1 MASINLMTSR
11 RTKFWIKRVLWRHIV
26 GLVVTSFSIFPL
38 VWMISAAF
46 DVTGQLSTQQLIPV
60 HAGFD
65 NFTALFSNAEKPF
78 LIWARNSIVIAV
90 SASIMQTAI
99 GAVAAYSLSR
109 HRFRGRKLTLSTIL
123 VAQMFPQLLAATTLF
138 LIINNLGQTFPFL
151 GLGHQLP
158 LILLFGGTAL
168 GVNTWM
174 LKSFFDTIPSEI
186 DEAATIDGAGHF
198 QIFVS
203 IIIPLAIP
211 VFVVIF
217 LLSFIGIL
225 NEYLITSVILGLD
238 GDKMTVAVGLQ
249 QFIYGNYGKNWGPFT
264 AGALIATIPVL
275 TLFLI
280 LQKYLVSGLVS
291 GSTKG

>member
-1 MASINLMTSR
+1 MAFTNLMTSKR
-11 RTKFWIKRVLWRHIV
+11 AKFWMKKVLWRHIV
-26 GLVVTSFSIFPL
+26 GLIVTSFSVFPL

-46 DVTGQLSTQQLIPV
+46 DVTGQLSTQQLIPG

-78 LIWARNSIVIAV
+78 LVWARNSIVIAV
-90 SASIMQTAI
+90 TASIMQTAI

-123 VAQMFPQLLAATTLF
+123 IAQMFPQLLAATTLF

-174 LKSFFDTIPSEI
+174 LKGFFDTIPSEI

-275 TLFLI
+275 TLFMV

>member
-1 MASINLMTSR
+1 MAFTDLMTSKR
-11 RTKFWIKRVLWRHIV
+11 AKFWMKKVLWRHIV
-26 GLVVTSFSIFPL
+26 GLIVTSFSVFPL

-46 DVTGQLSTQQLIPV
+46 DVTGQLSTQQLIPI

-78 LIWARNSIVIAV
+78 LVWARNSIVIAV
-90 SASIMQTAI
+90 TASIMQTVI

-123 VAQMFPQLLAATTLF
+123 IAQMFPQLLAATTLF

-275 TLFLI
+275 TLFMV

>member
-11 RTKFWIKRVLWRHIV
+11 RTKFWMKRVLWRHIV

-109 HRFRGRKLTLSTIL
+109 HRFKGRKLTLSTIL

-198 QIFVS
+198 QIFIS

>member
-1 MASINLMTSR
+1 MAFTNLMTSKR
-11 RTKFWIKRVLWRHIV
+11 AKFWMKKVLWRHIV
-26 GLVVTSFSIFPL
+26 GLIVTSFSIFPL

-78 LIWARNSIVIAV
+78 LVWARNSIVIAV
-90 SASIMQTAI
+90 TASIMQTAI

-123 VAQMFPQLLAATTLF
+123 IAQMFPQLLAATTLF

-238 GDKMTVAVGLQ
+238 GNKMTVAVGLQ

-275 TLFLI
+275 TLFMV

>member
-1 MASINLMTSR
+1 M
-11 RTKFWIKRVLWRHIV
+11 F
-26 GLVVTSFSIFPL
+26 
-38 VWMISAAF
+38 SAAF
-46 DVTGQLSTQQLIPV
+46 DVTGQLSTQTLIPT
-60 HAGFD
+60 HSGLD
-65 NFTALFSNAEKPF
+65 NFETLFSNTEKPF
-78 LIWARNSIVIAV
+78 LIWARNSLVIA
-90 SASIMQTAI
+90 STASVMQTII
-99 GAVAAYSLSR
+99 GGLAAYSLSR
-109 HRFRGRKLTLSTIL
+109 YRFRGRRLTLTTIL
-123 VAQMFPQLLAATTLF
+123 VVQMFPQLLAATSLF
-138 LIINNLGQTFPFL
+138 LIVNSLGQTFPLL

-186 DEAATIDGAGHF
+186 DEAARIDGASHM
-198 QIFVS
+198 QIFIG
-203 IIIPLAIP
+203 IILPLAVP

-249 QFIYGNYGKNWGPFT
+249 QFIYGQYGKNWGPFT

-275 TLFLI
+275 TLFFA

>member
-1 MASINLMTSR
+1 MTSR
-11 RTKFWIKRVLWRHIV
+11 RTKFWMKRVLWRHIV

>member
-1 MASINLMTSR
+1 MAFTNLMTSKR
-11 RTKFWIKRVLWRHIV
+11 AKFWMKKVLWRHIV
-26 GLVVTSFSIFPL
+26 GLIVTSFSVFPL

-78 LIWARNSIVIAV
+78 LVWARNSIVIAV
-90 SASIMQTAI
+90 TASIMQTVI

-123 VAQMFPQLLAATTLF
+123 IAQMFPQLLAATTIF

-275 TLFLI
+275 TLFMV

>member
-11 RTKFWIKRVLWRHIV
+11 RTKFWIKRVLWRHLV

>member
-11 RTKFWIKRVLWRHIV
+11 RTKFWMKRVLWRHIV

-198 QIFVS
+198 QIFIS

>member
-1 MASINLMTSR
+1 MTSKR
-11 RTKFWIKRVLWRHIV
+11 AKFWMKKVLWRHVV
-26 GLVVTSFSIFPL
+26 GLIVTSFSVFPL

-109 HRFRGRKLTLSTIL
+109 HRFKGRKLTLSTIL

-198 QIFVS
+198 QIFIS

-275 TLFLI
+275 TLFMV

>member
-1 MASINLMTSR
+1 
-11 RTKFWIKRVLWRHIV
+11 
-26 GLVVTSFSIFPL
+26 
-38 VWMISAAF
+38 
-46 DVTGQLSTQQLIPV
+46 
-60 HAGFD
+60 
-65 NFTALFSNAEKPF
+65 
-78 LIWARNSIVIAV
+78 
-90 SASIMQTAI
+90 
-99 GAVAAYSLSR
+99 
-109 HRFRGRKLTLSTIL
+109 
-123 VAQMFPQLLAATTLF
+123 
-138 LIINNLGQTFPFL
+138 
-151 GLGHQLP
+151 
-158 LILLFGGTAL
+158 LLFGGTAL

-275 TLFLI
+275 TLFMV

>member
-1 MASINLMTSR
+1 MTFAKPMTSKR
-11 RTKFWIKRVLWRHIV
+11 AKFWMKKVLWRHVV
-26 GLVVTSFSIFPL
+26 GLIVTSFSVFPL

-60 HAGFD
+60 HVGFD

-109 HRFRGRKLTLSTIL
+109 HRFKGRKLTLSTIL

-168 GVNTWM
+168 GVITWM

-198 QIFVS
+198 QIFIS

-275 TLFLI
+275 TLFMV

>member
-11 RTKFWIKRVLWRHIV
+11 RTKFWMKRVLWRHIV

-109 HRFRGRKLTLSTIL
+109 HRFKGRKLTLSTIL

>member
-1 MASINLMTSR
+1 MTSR
-11 RTKFWIKRVLWRHIV
+11 RTKFWMKRVLWRHIV

-109 HRFRGRKLTLSTIL
+109 HRFKGRKLTLSTIL